1 MPFIETIYSGSSGNC
16 TLVAGDGG
24 VLLVDMGKSTKQTL
38 KLLYEQH
45 IAGKDI
51 KGILVTHE
59 HSDHISGLKTFL
71 NHFDVPVYGLKAVL
85 NELIFKGVA
94 GQGNDLREIE
104 DKKQFEL
111 LGLGITPFRTPH
123 DSVDC
128 CGYRFDADTG
138 AAAVATDLG
147 TVTEQIYDQLRGCG
161 TVILESNY
169 DRGMLLTGP
178 YPFQLKQRIMSSYG
192 HLDNLDSSETIVKLV
207 SEGTKNVVLAHLSD
221 KNNTPSLARDTCRG
235 MLDTY
240 DLGGEVE
247 TASRYMPGRMIEF

>member
-1 MPFIETIYSGSSGNC
+1 MAYIETIYSGSSGNC

-38 KLLYEQH
+38 NLLYEQQV
-45 IAGKDI
+45 AAKDI

-71 NHFDVPVYGLKAVL
+71 CHFDVPVYGFRAVL
-85 NELIFKGVA
+85 NELIYKGVA
-94 GQGNDLREIE
+94 SPSSDLRAIE

-128 CGYRFDADTG
+128 CGYRFDTDSGSAC
-138 AAAVATDLG
+138 VATDLG
-147 TVTEQIYDQLRGCG
+147 TVTDSIYNYLHGCD

-169 DRGMLLTGP
+169 DRGMLMTGP
-178 YPFQLKQRIMSSYG
+178 YPFQLKQRIMSAYG

-221 KNNTPSLARDTCRG
+221 KNNTPSLARDTCRS

-240 DLGGEVE
+240 DLGGTVE
-247 TASRYMPGRMIEF
+247 TASRFKPGRMIEF